1 MTYTIEPIT
10 YEQAVANARKY
21 GIKEPWSMGMYAKSN
36 GYLSYLDKLNSSE
49 RMREL
54 ADKVKAG
61 LELTDD
67 EYAELYLEANNQ
79 GKGILNGYQ
88 DFLNTNY
95 SESGI
100 KENRYQRQYTDE
112 TGNQPGDE
120 AYYRYVL
127 AKDPDH
133 YNSYLYGSLAD
144 DYDENGNL
152 KPLTSQLPAD
162 IPYMPKIETPTFSSS
177 LDGTGRDDVLSQLKS
192 TRTPIALHFANRPD
206 SKTYI
211 SPELANGYHASVNDY
226 TYKPESG
233 YLAGKNNGLQTIE
246 MPDVQLDTSIL
257 NSVPEIDEAGLS
269 EGELDQINRQQDKLN
284 NSFAKKPGL
293 GFSGAA
299 SKISSVLGGI
309 TGLVE
314 NYDRGASI
322 QDTEGLKNQI
332 KEYSNIGRGT
342 YNDYDQL
349 ASDFGQLDLTPDID
363 EDEIRGLTT
372 GQKWG
377 NLASGTA
384 TGLSAGAAV
393 GSIIPGIGTGIGAA
407 VGAGIGAITSGL
419 SILAGD
425 EEARRQKEYLE
436 DLKSVASQKATINLG
451 LAHEDIR
458 ERQNREGIY
467 NLSAQGGQIKR
478 MSSLQEFADTVL
490 GSSKKNDVS
499 HSARIIRSKCKGGTM
514 VRVKVR

>member
-1 MTYTIEPIT
+1 MSIWDKIFNQDPLSDRAIIR
-10 YEQAVANARKY
+10 NAR
-21 GIKEPWSMGMYAKSN
+21 
-36 GYLSYLDKLNSSE
+36 
-49 RMREL
+49 R
-54 ADKVKAG
+54 
-61 LELTDD
+61 
-67 EYAELYLEANNQ
+67 
-79 GKGILNGYQ
+79 
-88 DFLNTNY
+88 
-95 SESGI
+95 
-100 KENRYQRQYTDE
+100 
-112 TGNQPGDE
+112 
-120 AYYRYVL
+120 
-127 AKDPDH
+127 
-133 YNSYLYGSLAD
+133 
-144 DYDENGNL
+144 
-152 KPLTSQLPAD
+152 
-162 IPYMPKIETPTFSSS
+162 
-177 LDGTGRDDVLSQLKS
+177 TGRETLRKYKADNPTMNSLVSS
-192 TRTPIALHFANRPD
+192 T
-206 SKTYI
+206 S
-211 SPELANGYHASVNDY
+211 
-226 TYKPESG
+226 
-233 YLAGKNNGLQTIE
+233 
-246 MPDVQLDTSIL
+246 
-257 NSVPEIDEAGLS
+257 
-269 EGELDQINRQQDKLN
+269 
-284 NSFAKKPGL
+284 
-293 GFSGAA
+293 AA
-299 SKISSVLGGI
+299 IGGI
-309 TGLVE
+309 AGLVE

-322 QDTEGLKNQI
+322 QDTESLENQI
-332 KEYSNIGRGT
+332 QAYGNIGRGT